1 MSPAEAQQA
10 YLDILDLYNEIKEI
24 PDPYVRAIQ
33 HKLVF
38 EGLEGRALTPEQAAE
53 EVARD
58 QAENGRFGE
67 YLETLSEEDQS
78 VAMQLRFATMT
89 YGPDHQ
95 CVKDL
100 EARLRHEQVVE
111 PSPPTAPAPP
121 VYEPP
126 LPMLEGPK
134 LHAAAWGQLGKE
146 GYDR

>member
-1 MSPAEAQQA
+1 MSPAEAQHA
-10 YLDILDLYNEIKEI
+10 YQDIVDLYNEIMKI

-38 EGLEGRALTPEQAAE
+38 EGLEGRALTPEQATE

-58 QAENGRFGE
+58 QAENDAFGE

-78 VAMQLRFATMT
+78 VAMQLRFAIMT
-89 YGPDHQ
+89 YGPDHPH
-95 CVKDL
+95 VKNL
-100 EARLRHEQVVE
+100 EAQLRHEQVVE

-134 LHAAAWGQLGKE
+134 LHAAAWGQLGRQ